1 MTDIH
6 PSLEFLYGLT
16 RLGIKASLDN
26 ISKLCSLLGNPQD
39 AYRVIHIA
47 GTNGKGTTAAILQ
60 SILSES
66 GFKCGL
72 YTSPHLVEF
81 GERIRIDDHKLSD
94 REAVDLIDELRPLFE
109 RVESTFFE
117 SATAMAFLHFAR
129 QKVDIAVIEVGLGGT
144 WDATNIVRPM
154 ISVFT
159 PISHDHTERL
169 GYNLRSIASD
179 KAGIIKKGAHV
190 VSSLQEESALESIER
205 RARDLECPFN
215 YAPEEIEIVG
225 GEAGF
230 RGSVVEICCRRKPE
244 ISGSYRFSL
253 PGKHHWENIRTALT
267 AVIIL
272 QEAGLTIPDA
282 IVKRVIEKVRWEGRL
297 QIIRERPLVYFD
309 AAHNPAAAAV
319 AADFFRE
326 QFPGA
331 KIRIVMGIVSDK
343 DVNGVLRNIVPVA
356 SDFTCVELPTHR
368 TLEPELLAIE
378 ASGMGRPARVI
389 RDRWNAL
396 RTVIDESE
404 PDDLILII
412 GSHYLGDLI
421 R

>member
-1 MTDIH
+1 M
-6 PSLEFLYGLT
+6 SLNPNLQYLYGLT

-26 ISKLCSLLGNPQD
+26 IRKLSSLLGNPQD
-39 AYRVIHIA
+39 NYRIIHIA

-72 YTSPHLVEF
+72 YTSPHLMEF
-81 GERIRIDDHKLSD
+81 GERIRVDDRLISET
-94 REAVDLIDELRPLFE
+94 EAVELIDELRPLFE

-117 SATAMAFLHFAR
+117 SATAMAFHHFAR

-144 WDATNIVRPM
+144 WDATNIVKPM
-154 ISVFT
+154 MSVFT
-159 PISHDHTERL
+159 PISYDHTERL
-169 GYNLRSIASD
+169 GHELCSIAAD
-179 KAGIIKKGAHV
+179 KAGIIKEGALV
-190 VSSLQEESALESIER
+190 VSSIQEESALEAIKRKAQALGS
-205 RARDLECPFN
+205 PFH
-215 YAPEEIEIVG
+215 YAPEEVEIKG

-244 ISGSYRFSL
+244 LSGRYGFAL
-253 PGKHHWENIRTALT
+253 PGKHQWSNIQTALT

-272 QEAGLTIPDA
+272 QEAGLTIPNS
-282 IVKRVIEKVRWEGRL
+282 IIKSVIEKVRWEGRL

-309 AAHNPAAAAV
+309 VAHNPSAAKAV
-319 AADFFRE
+319 ADFFYE
-326 QFPGA
+326 QFPGR

-343 DVNGVLRNIVPVA
+343 DINGVLRNIVPIA

-368 TLEPELLAIE
+368 SLEPELLAVE
-378 ASGMGRPARVI
+378 AFGMGCPARVI
-389 RDRWNAL
+389 KDRRKAL
-396 RTVIDESE
+396 RTVIDESGGDE
-404 PDDLILII
+404 LILVV
-412 GSHYLGDLI
+412 GSHYLGSLI